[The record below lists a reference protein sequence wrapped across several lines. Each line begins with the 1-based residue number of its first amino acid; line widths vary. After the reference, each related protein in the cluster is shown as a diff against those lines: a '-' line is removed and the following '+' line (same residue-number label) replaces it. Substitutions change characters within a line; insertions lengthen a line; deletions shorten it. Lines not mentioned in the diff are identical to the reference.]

1 MKLSRQLKQL
11 HACKEA
17 YKWVGKKT
25 LKQAWA
31 TCERGDWMLW
41 YAAKVDIDRK
51 LLVKAACACARLA
64 LPYLPSDE
72 LRPARAIETAER
84 WIDGGAT
91 VEEVRNAAEAAR
103 ATADAYAAAAAA
115 YTTTDAAAA
124 SAYDTAAAY
133 AAEVARATADAY
145 AAAADAAAAAAYT
158 TTDAAAASAYA
169 ADAYA
174 AEVASA
180 TAAAYARNIIS
191 KKCSDIVRAIIPVEM
206 LEDK

>member
-1 MKLSRQLKQL
+1 MKLSGQLKQL

-25 LKQAWA
+25 LTEAWA

-103 ATADAYAAAAAA
+103 ATADAYA
-115 YTTTDAAAA
+115 
-124 SAYDTAAAY
+124 
-133 AAEVARATADAY
+133 
-145 AAAADAAAAAAYT
+145 
-158 TTDAAAASAYA
+158 DAAAASAYA
-169 ADAYA
+169 ADA
-174 AEVASA
+174 
-180 TAAAYARNIIS
+180 TAAAVAVAAAGTIYNITF
-191 KKCSDIVRAIIPVEM
+191 KRCADIVRAIIPVEM

>member
-1 MKLSRQLKQL
+1 MKLSRQLRQL

-25 LKQAWA
+25 LTEAWA

-41 YAAKVDIDRK
+41 YAAKVNIDRK
-51 LLVKAACACARLA
+51 SLMKAACACARLA

-91 VEEVRNAAEAAR
+91 VDEVRNAA
-103 ATADAYAAAAAA
+103 DAA
-115 YTTTDAAAA
+115 Y
-124 SAYDTAAAY
+124 
-133 AAEVARATADAY
+133 
-145 AAAADAAAAAAYT
+145 
-158 TTDAAAASAYA
+158 AAASAYA
-169 ADAYA
+169 TVAADASYAATAAYA
-174 AEVASA
+174 AASAYTVVATVTAAAATA
-180 TAAAYARNIIS
+180 TAAAVAVAAAGTIYNITL
-191 KKCSDIVRAIIPVEM
+191 KRCADIVRAIIPVET